1 MTDQVKIEA
10 AMTLTAESMRLAKNV
25 ESLLSQIL
33 PPKIWD
39 ADLYVFRHSP
49 EAQKDPIVFCW
60 LKLAGAVATV
70 VPMCSLMAAGF
81 CFAAVILARSV
92 WEAVL
97 SITFML
103 PNPNIPDWPNE
114 KQKKALSNFYTEIWD
129 DHLKPY
135 ETTKKI
141 SQIPLKY
148 LCAAWGNIA
157 GALPGLNPHDMTQ
170 TARQHMSCDSNYT
183 HMGYPALMELF
194 REDPVRLRGKESTHA
209 YFTLQHAV
217 TSLNSVCYATSLIL
231 DTQVKDLQ
239 KKSDGPT
246 VVRLIA
252 TCRQQQRKIE
262 AISQRLTTGFG
273 LNCDSTKLLRA
284 MKTGKPIDDLLNPNH
299 SERPTP

>member
-1 MTDQVKIEA
+1 MTDQVKAKA
-10 AMTLTAESMRLAKNV
+10 AKTLADESKCLAETV
-25 ESLLSQIL
+25 ETLLPHVL
-33 PPKIWD
+33 PPKNWD
-39 ADLYVFRHSP
+39 AARKAFRHSP
-49 EAQKDPIVFCW
+49 EAKENPIVFCW

-92 WEAVL
+92 SEAVL

-129 DHLKPY
+129 DILKPY

-141 SQIPLKY
+141 SQIPLGD

-194 REDPVRLRGKESTHA
+194 REDPITLTGKESTHA
-209 YFTLQHAV
+209 HFTLQDAAIN
-217 TSLNSVCYATSLIL
+217 LNSVCHATSLIL
-231 DTQVKDLQ
+231 DNHTKDLQ